1 MFVRHVPGKCPLP
14 ESSRRPGANRAAKP
28 LIDLA
33 LISGRVTRAT
43 RGIGAQSRLA
53 CEAEHILV
61 FRAANVMRAHRQR
74 IKILPAESSLDLTD
88 WRTAPLGSSHR
99 QCAINAARPEY
110 HSAGWLTMGSRP
122 LMHRGRGH
130 RRVGRPKMSVGERLL
145 ADGPWRGCPHERAA
159 TGVLAEGLEGAAVT
173 LACARHGVPVAEPRR
188 TGCGSRDGGS
198 FELAISSTVT
208 VSAVRSYSLVVLGDA
223 CLPGAGRALRHLQV
237 AAVLREAA
245 PPTTTSRWSPA
256 SPAASGAGWSNGT

>member
-130 RRVGRPKMSVGERLL
+130 RRVGRPKMSVGGGSWPTGRGV
-145 ADGPWRGCPHERAA
+145 AARTSGPPPVCSPRGWRGPRSPWHAPAMVCRSRSPAAPGVVRATA
-159 TGVLAEGLEGAAVT
+159 GRSSWRSASGSSPARSGAA
-173 LACARHGVPVAEPRR
+173 
-188 TGCGSRDGGS
+188 
-198 FELAISSTVT
+198 
-208 VSAVRSYSLVVLGDA
+208 
-223 CLPGAGRALRHLQV
+223 
-237 AAVLREAA
+237 
-245 PPTTTSRWSPA
+245 PTTTSRWSPA